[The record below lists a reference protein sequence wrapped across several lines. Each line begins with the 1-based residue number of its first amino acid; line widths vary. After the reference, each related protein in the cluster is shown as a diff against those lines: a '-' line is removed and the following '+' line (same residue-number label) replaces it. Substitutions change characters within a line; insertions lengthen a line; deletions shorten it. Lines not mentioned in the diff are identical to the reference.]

1 MKTYLY
7 AKGNPVLVTIHEVIP
22 KLILTQAIDRQ
33 TFRLLFLSQL
43 LTHEDIIL
51 MLLLDGCF
59 VINSL
64 LWHDRKNGREYVCC
78 AKSCLDEEQ
87 GTPVGNALGVKLGG
101 H

>member
-7 AKGNPVLVTIHEVIP
+7 AKGNPVLVTIDEVLP
-22 KLILTQAIDRQ
+22 KLILTQAIDRK

-64 LWHDRKNGREYVCC
+64 LLHDRNNGTEYVYC
-78 AKSCLDEEQ
+78 AKLCLDEEH